1 MANEKRLIDANAL
14 VDAIEDIDWYHVNA
28 KGKLVDGANSANST
42 PIYKAFDIY
51 NAIKEAPTVD
61 AVEMPKGKPGDYLEW
76 DNGTGFR
83 QIYHIHAVMIC
94 EDCMRYDLEK
104 FAPVV
109 NHPGIVRILSLE
121 EAEQEWHEMC
131 AKAKPREEPTMT
143 ACCAKMDGDGN
154 G

>member
-1 MANEKRLIDANAL
+1 MATEKRLVDARFLTSQMYMICEVCQTENIFIDAIIDEIDNAP
-14 VDAIEDIDWYHVNA
+14 D
-28 KGKLVDGANSANST
+28 
-42 PIYKAFDIY
+42 
-51 NAIKEAPTVD
+51 VD
-61 AVEMPKGKPGDYLEW
+61 AVEMPKGKPGDYLEF
-76 DNGTGFR
+76 DNGAGFR

-154 G
+154 A

>member
-1 MANEKRLIDANAL
+1 MANEKRLIDAYAL
-14 VDAIEDIDWYHVNA
+14 WAEFMEFADTGIEF
-28 KGKLVDGANSANST
+28 DGEGAANVVAN
-42 PIYKAFDIY
+42 
-51 NAIKEAPTVD
+51 APTVD

-76 DNGTGFR
+76 DNGAGFR

-104 FAPVV
+104 FAPDV
-109 NHPGIVRILSLE
+109 NHPNIVRILSLE
-121 EAEQEWHEMC
+121 EAEKEWKAMC
-131 AKAKPREEPTMT
+131 AKALPREEPTLT

>member
-1 MANEKRLIDANAL
+1 MARLIDADELLRRENKAYMVSRNHPSAVAL
-14 VDAIEDIDWYHVNA
+14 CTIIHTTLQ
-28 KGKLVDGANSANST
+28 KLLST
-42 PIYKAFDIY
+42 
-51 NAIKEAPTVD
+51 APTVD